1 VVGMIQIVT
10 YVLAVYL
17 VMKGIEILQIGLAP
31 TRENRDA
38 VIAIGVL
45 ALVVCIVATFAFD

>member
-17 VMKGIEILQIGLAP
+17 VLKGIEILQIGLAP